1 LKEKINQKIEF
12 NKKKKK
18 REKNKK
24 DMNSEVAGADA
35 RCFSRTGKTS

>member
-12 NKKKKK
+12 NKKKK

-35 RCFSRTGKTS
+35 SCFSRTGKTS

>member
-12 NKKKKK
+12 NIKKKK

-24 DMNSEVAGADA
+24 DMNNEVAGADA
-35 RCFSRTGKTS
+35 SCCSRTGKTS